1 LRKVLYMAP
10 WSASRFNKTCQ
21 GLYQRLLQK
30 GKPAKVALIAVA
42 NKLIKQA
49 FAIAKAKTKYQDD
62 FKPKFIL
69 QKT

>member
-1 LRKVLYMAP
+1 MAA
-10 WSASRFNKTCQ
+10 WSASRCNKACQ
-21 GLYQRLLQK
+21 ALYQRLLQK
-30 GKPAKVALIAVA
+30 GKPTKVALIAVA

-62 FKPKFIL
+62 FKTNLML